1 MMLDTIAMTLN
12 DPTAMLDWR
21 EILLLLFALLEA
33 VFRLTPSEVDNSIWN
48 KISGLLRIIL
58 DFLIP
63 NRKKGGGRHKNKA

>member
-63 NRKKGGGRHKNKA
+63 NRN